1 MNFWKEFSFQP
12 PWSTQHA
19 WRMAT
24 RPSSMKNIRRQPTDH
39 ERMPKSR
46 TPDQKKTRSPSIVDE
61 GVKYHSTRPWSM
73 YELLSVCMS
82 PPGVCVSWCSSRPQI
97 RLSSDDDMTRKKIY
111 NFKNIYTKKGVAQM
125 KEMLFFPYDLETSSE
140 EFQILWRSVEGLS
153 HLTFREVSRWPSTDW
168 LTDESC
174 SMIEYSRTMSS
185 RALFF
190 TLLSGSSFHVHKERV
205 SCQKKERKRE
215 RDIKTN
221 KVRVVARE
229 KKPLRGMKG
238 HLQLSEVDLDRGAH
252 CYDE

>member
-174 SMIEYSRTMSS
+174 SMIEYSRTTSS

-190 TLLSGSSFHVHKERV
+190 TLLSVALRSTCTKKEFHVK
-205 SCQKKERKRE
+205 KRE
-215 RDIKTN
+215 KT
-221 KVRVVARE
+221 RE
-229 KKPLRGMKG
+229 RHKDK
-238 HLQLSEVDLDRGAH
+238 
-252 CYDE
+252 